1 MGMGS
6 KHQLTMEDVVGTKVL
21 IQLDREAYEVLDLP
35 GVYSE
40 KFAADV
46 TGVDEHGLWIEH
58 PNYRVIPVYGADNVY
73 ITPENR
79 REESHRAVVLIR
91 WNFILTVI
99 QFPERGG
106 WRAGANE
113 SDIGFR
119 PRTADET
126 LKKEVPNG

>member
-1 MGMGS
+1 MAVGAR
-6 KHQLTMEDVVGTKVL
+6 HQLTMEDVVGTKVL

-58 PNYRVIPVYGADNVY
+58 PNYRVVPIYDADNVY
-73 ITPENR
+73 IVPEKR
-79 REESHRAVVLIR
+79 HEESHRAVVLIR
-91 WNFILTVI
+91 WNIILTVI
-99 QFPERGG
+99 QFPERRG
-106 WRAGANE
+106 WRAGADE

-119 PRTADET
+119 PRTADVK
-126 LKKEVPNG
+126 KKEAPDG